1 MQYEYNAKNIE
12 KEAQDYW
19 AKNNS
24 FVVTEDPNKEK
35 YYCLSMLPYPSG
47 RLHMGHVRNYSIGDV
62 ISRYQKMLGKN
73 VMQPIGWDAFGLP
86 AENAAIKNKVPPA
99 GWTYENI
106 GHMKEQLIELG
117 FGYDWSRELATCHP
131 EYYKWEQWF
140 FIKLFEKGL
149 VYKKKAIVNWD
160 PVDQTVLANEQ
171 VVEGCGWRSGAPVEK
186 KEISQ
191 WYMKITD
198 YADEL
203 LADIQNLQGWP
214 DAVRMMQTNWIG
226 KSVGLDINFKIGEVG
241 SLTVYTTR
249 PDTLFGV
256 TYLAIAAEHPIAIE
270 AGKNSQEIQTF
281 LDDCKKMETAEAA
294 METMEKKGID
304 SKLKC
309 IHPLTGEEVSIWI
322 ANFVLMGYGT
332 GAVMSVPAH
341 DQRDYE
347 FAKKYDIPIVN
358 VISDKNG
365 FVDTS
370 NEAYVEKGV
379 LINSGEF
386 TGLGFDEA
394 FKAISKK
401 LSGLSMG
408 EEKTNY
414 RLRDWG
420 VSRQRY
426 WGCPIP
432 IIHCSECGAVPED
445 LDKLPVR
452 LPENVSIDGA
462 GSPLK
467 QMSSFVKTKCPNC
480 KGEAQRETDTFDT
493 FFESSWYF
501 ARYTCVDQKEAILDE
516 RVNYWLPVDQYIGG
530 IEHAILHLLYSRFF
544 TKLLRDEGIV
554 KTSEPFTNL
563 LTQGM
568 VLKDGAK
575 MSKSKG
581 NTVDPQEMISKYGA
595 DTARLFILFAAP
607 PTQDLEWSDSG
618 IEGAHRFI
626 NKFYRL
632 VTGFIKLKE
641 GVEISKTDDLNLNEE
656 QRSIRQ
662 KTHLA
667 LKKVG
672 DDFGRRHSFNTAI
685 ATMMELNNLVSRYAN
700 TSQQGMAVKQEA
712 IEIMVKCLSPVMPH
726 VCHHLWFLLGG
737 KNAVVDSQWP
747 EVDESALIQERVQ
760 IIAQVNGKLRAKI
773 MAPLDSDNQAVQ
785 EIALSDE
792 KIVKFTMDKQII
804 KVIVVPNKLI
814 NIVVKDQ

>member
-160 PVDQTVLANEQ
+160 PVDQTVLAYEQ

-226 KSVGLDINFKIGEVG
+226 KSVGLDINFKIGTAS

-270 AGKNSQEIQTF
+270 AGKNNQEIQTF

-516 RVNYWLPVDQYIGG
+516 RANYWLPVDQYIGG

-626 NKFYRL
+626 NKFFRL

-641 GVEISKTDDLNLNEE
+641 GVEISKIDDLNLNEE

-685 ATMMELNNLVSRYAN
+685 ATMMELNNLVSRYAD

-785 EIALSDE
+785 ETALSDE

-814 NIVVKDQ
+814 NIVIKD

>member
-226 KSVGLDINFKIGEVG
+226 KSVGLDINFKIGTAS

-270 AGKNSQEIQTF
+270 AGKNNQEIQTF

-401 LSGLSMG
+401 LSDLSMG

-445 LDKLPVR
+445 LDMLPVR

-467 QMSSFVKTKCPNC
+467 QIEKML
-480 KGEAQRETDTFDT
+480 
-493 FFESSWYF
+493 
-501 ARYTCVDQKEAILDE
+501 DQ
-516 RVNYWLPVDQYIGG
+516 
-530 IEHAILHLLYSRFF
+530 
-544 TKLLRDEGIV
+544 
-554 KTSEPFTNL
+554 
-563 LTQGM
+563 
-568 VLKDGAK
+568 
-575 MSKSKG
+575 
-581 NTVDPQEMISKYGA
+581 
-595 DTARLFILFAAP
+595 
-607 PTQDLEWSDSG
+607 
-618 IEGAHRFI
+618 
-626 NKFYRL
+626 
-632 VTGFIKLKE
+632 
-641 GVEISKTDDLNLNEE
+641 
-656 QRSIRQ
+656 
-662 KTHLA
+662 
-667 LKKVG
+667 
-672 DDFGRRHSFNTAI
+672 
-685 ATMMELNNLVSRYAN
+685 
-700 TSQQGMAVKQEA
+700 
-712 IEIMVKCLSPVMPH
+712 
-726 VCHHLWFLLGG
+726 
-737 KNAVVDSQWP
+737 
-747 EVDESALIQERVQ
+747 
-760 IIAQVNGKLRAKI
+760 
-773 MAPLDSDNQAVQ
+773 
-785 EIALSDE
+785 
-792 KIVKFTMDKQII
+792 
-804 KVIVVPNKLI
+804 
-814 NIVVKDQ
+814 

>member
-226 KSVGLDINFKIGEVG
+226 KSVGLDINFKIGTAI

-270 AGKNSQEIQTF
+270 AGKNNQEIQTF

-516 RVNYWLPVDQYIGG
+516 RANYWLPVDQYIGG

-626 NKFYRL
+626 NKFFRL

-641 GVEISKTDDLNLNEE
+641 GVEISKIDDLNLNEE

-685 ATMMELNNLVSRYAN
+685 ATMMELNNLVSRYAD

-814 NIVVKDQ
+814 NIVIKD

>member
-270 AGKNSQEIQTF
+270 AGKNNQEIQTF

-379 LINSGEF
+379 LINSDEF

-401 LSGLSMG
+401 LSSLSMG

-516 RVNYWLPVDQYIGG
+516 RANYWLPVDQYIGG

-626 NKFYRL
+626 NKFFRL

-641 GVEISKTDDLNLNEE
+641 GVEISKIDDLNLNEK

-685 ATMMELNNLVSRYAN
+685 ATMMELNNLVSRYAD
-700 TSQQGMAVKQEA
+700 TSKQGMAVKQEA

-747 EVDESALIQERVQ
+747 KVDESALIQERVQ

-773 MAPLDSDNQAVQ
+773 MAPLDSDNQDVQ

-814 NIVVKDQ
+814 NIVIKD

>member
-24 FVVTEDPNKEK
+24 FVVTEDPKKEK

-226 KSVGLDINFKIGEVG
+226 KSVGLDINFKIGTAS

-270 AGKNSQEIQTF
+270 AGKNNQEIQTF

-394 FKAISKK
+394 FEAISKK
-401 LSGLSMG
+401 LSSLSMG

-445 LDKLPVR
+445 LDRLPVR

-516 RVNYWLPVDQYIGG
+516 RANYWLPVDQYIGG

-626 NKFYRL
+626 NKFFRL

-641 GVEISKTDDLNLNEE
+641 GVEISKIDDLNLNEE

-685 ATMMELNNLVSRYAN
+685 ATMMELNNLVSRYAD
-700 TSQQGMAVKQEA
+700 TSQQGIAVKQEA

-760 IIAQVNGKLRAKI
+760 IIAQVNGKLRSKI

-814 NIVVKDQ
+814 NIVVRDK

>member
-226 KSVGLDINFKIGEVG
+226 KSVGLDINFKIGTAS

-270 AGKNSQEIQTF
+270 AGKNNQEIQTF

-516 RVNYWLPVDQYIGG
+516 RANYWLPVDQYIGG

-626 NKFYRL
+626 NKFFRL

-641 GVEISKTDDLNLNEE
+641 GVEISKIDDLNLNEA

-685 ATMMELNNLVSRYAN
+685 ATMMELNNLVSRYAD

-773 MAPLDSDNQAVQ
+773 MARLDSDNQAVQ

-814 NIVVKDQ
+814 NIVVKD

>member
-24 FVVTEDPNKEK
+24 FVVTEDPNKQK

-226 KSVGLDINFKIGEVG
+226 KSVGLDINFKIGTAS

-270 AGKNSQEIQTF
+270 AGKNNQEIQTF

-386 TGLGFDEA
+386 TGLSFDEA

-516 RVNYWLPVDQYIGG
+516 RANYWLPVDQYIGG

-626 NKFYRL
+626 NKFFRL

-641 GVEISKTDDLNLNEE
+641 GVEISKIDDLNLNEE

-685 ATMMELNNLVSRYAN
+685 ATMMELNNLVSRYAD
-700 TSQQGMAVKQEA
+700 TSQQGIAVKQEA

-814 NIVVKDQ
+814 NIVVKD

>member
-1 MQYEYNAKNIE
+1 MQHEYKAKIIE
-12 KEAQDYW
+12 KEAQEYW
-19 AKNNS
+19 EKNNS
-24 FVVTEDPNKEK
+24 FVVTEDPTKEK

-62 ISRYQKMLGKN
+62 ISRHQKMLGKN
-73 VMQPIGWDAFGLP
+73 VLQPIGWDAFGLP
-86 AENAAIKNKVPPA
+86 AENAAIKNEVPPA

-117 FGYDWSRELATCHP
+117 FGYDWTRELATCHP

-149 VYKKKAIVNWD
+149 VYKKKAVVNWD

-203 LADIQNLQGWP
+203 LADIQKLEGWP
-214 DAVRMMQTNWIG
+214 DAVKMMQTNWIG
-226 KSVGLDINFKIGEVG
+226 RSVGLDINFKIDDTS

-270 AGKNSQEIQTF
+270 AGRNDQKIQSF
-281 LDDCKKMETAEAA
+281 LTECKKMETAEAA

-304 SKLKC
+304 SGIKC

-347 FAKKYDIPIVN
+347 FAKKYSIPIID
-358 VISDKNG
+358 VISDISG
-365 FVDTS
+365 YVDTS

-386 TGLGFDEA
+386 TGLDFDEA

-401 LSGLSMG
+401 LSNISMG

-432 IIHCSECGAVPED
+432 IINCAKCGAVPEN
-445 LDKLPVR
+445 LDMLPVR
-452 LPENVSIDGA
+452 LPENVAIDGG

-467 QMSSFVKTKCPNC
+467 KMTSFVNTSCPKCSGIA
-480 KGEAQRETDTFDT
+480 KRETDTFDT

-501 ARYTCVDQKEAILDE
+501 ARYTCVDQKDSILDE
-516 RVNYWLPVDQYIGG
+516 RANYWLPVDQYIGG

-581 NTVDPQEMISKYGA
+581 NTVDPQEMIARFGA

-607 PTQDLEWSDSG
+607 PTQDLEWSDTG

-632 VTGFIKLKE
+632 VTGFIDSKKEFNCSKLD
-641 GVEISKTDDLNLNEE
+641 VSSLNEE
-656 QRSIRQ
+656 QRLVRQ

-667 LKKVG
+667 LQKVG

-685 ATMMELNNLVSRYAN
+685 ATMMELNNAISRY
-700 TSQQGMAVKQEA
+700 SDVSGQGMAIKQES
-712 IEIMVKCLSPVMPH
+712 IEIMVKCLSPVIPH

-737 KNAVVDSQWP
+737 KNAIVDSSWP
-747 EVDESALIQERVQ
+747 VVDESALVQENVQ
-760 IIAQVNGKLRAKI
+760 VIAQVNGKLRAKL
-773 MAPLDSDNQAVQ
+773 MVPLNSDNEAVQ
-785 EIALSDE
+785 DLALSDE
-792 KIVKFTMDKQII
+792 KIEKFTKGKQII

>member
-191 WYMKITD
+191 WYMKIND

-270 AGKNSQEIQTF
+270 AGKNNQEIQTF

-445 LDKLPVR
+445 LDRLPVR

-516 RVNYWLPVDQYIGG
+516 RANYWLPVDQYIGG

-626 NKFYRL
+626 NKFFRL

-641 GVEISKTDDLNLNEE
+641 GVEISKIDDLNLNEE

-685 ATMMELNNLVSRYAN
+685 ATMMELNNLVSRYAD

-814 NIVVKDQ
+814 NIVIKD

>member
-226 KSVGLDINFKIGEVG
+226 KSVGLDINFKIGTAS

-270 AGKNSQEIQTF
+270 AGKNNQEIQTF

-394 FKAISKK
+394 FKAISMK
-401 LSGLSMG
+401 LSSLSMG

-432 IIHCSECGAVPED
+432 IIHCSQCGAVPEE

-516 RVNYWLPVDQYIGG
+516 RANYWLPVDQYIGG

-626 NKFYRL
+626 NKFFRL

-641 GVEISKTDDLNLNEE
+641 GVEISKIDDLNLNEE

-685 ATMMELNNLVSRYAN
+685 ATMMELNNLVSRYAD

-814 NIVVKDQ
+814 NIVIKD

>member
-1 MQYEYNAKNIE
+1 MQHEYKAKIIE
-12 KEAQDYW
+12 KEAQEYW
-19 AKNNS
+19 EKNNS
-24 FVVTEDPNKEK
+24 FVVTEDPTKEK

-62 ISRYQKMLGKN
+62 ISRHQKMLGKN
-73 VMQPIGWDAFGLP
+73 VLQPIGWDAFGLP
-86 AENAAIKNKVPPA
+86 AENAAIKNEVPPA

-117 FGYDWSRELATCHP
+117 FGYDWTRELATCHP

-149 VYKKKAIVNWD
+149 VYKKKAVVNWD

-203 LADIQNLQGWP
+203 LADIQKLEGWP
-214 DAVRMMQTNWIG
+214 DAVKMMQTNWIG
-226 KSVGLDINFKIGEVG
+226 RSVGLDINFKIDDTS

-270 AGKNSQEIQTF
+270 AGRNDQKIQSF
-281 LDDCKKMETAEAA
+281 LTECKKMETAEAA

-304 SKLKC
+304 SGIKC

-347 FAKKYDIPIVN
+347 FAKKYNIPIID
-358 VISDKNG
+358 VISDISG
-365 FVDTS
+365 YVDTS

-386 TGLGFDEA
+386 TGLDFDEA
-394 FKAISKK
+394 FQAISKK
-401 LSGLSMG
+401 LSNISMG

-432 IIHCSECGAVPED
+432 IINCAKCGAVPEN
-445 LDKLPVR
+445 LDMLPVR
-452 LPENVSIDGA
+452 LPENVAIDGG

-467 QMSSFVKTKCPNC
+467 KMTSFVNTSCPKCSGIA
-480 KGEAQRETDTFDT
+480 KRETDTFDT

-501 ARYTCVDQKEAILDE
+501 ARYTCVDQKDSILDE
-516 RVNYWLPVDQYIGG
+516 RANYWLPVDQYIGG

-581 NTVDPQEMISKYGA
+581 NTVDPQEMIARFGA

-607 PTQDLEWSDSG
+607 PTQDLEWSDTG

-632 VTGFIKLKE
+632 VTGFIDSKKEFNCSKLD
-641 GVEISKTDDLNLNEE
+641 VSSLNEE
-656 QRSIRQ
+656 QRLVRQ

-667 LKKVG
+667 LQKVG

-685 ATMMELNNLVSRYAN
+685 ATMMELNNAISRY
-700 TSQQGMAVKQEA
+700 SDVSEQGMAIKQES
-712 IEIMVKCLSPVMPH
+712 IEIMVKCLSPVIPH

-737 KNAVVDSQWP
+737 KNAIVDSSWP
-747 EVDESALIQERVQ
+747 VVDESALVQENVQ
-760 IIAQVNGKLRAKI
+760 VIAQVNGKLRAKL
-773 MAPLDSDNQAVQ
+773 MVPLNSDNEAVQ
-785 EIALSDE
+785 DLALSDE
-792 KIVKFTMDKQII
+792 KIEKFTKGKQII

>member
-226 KSVGLDINFKIGEVG
+226 KSVGLDINFKIGTAS

-270 AGKNSQEIQTF
+270 AGKNNQEIQTF

-445 LDKLPVR
+445 LDRLPVR

-516 RVNYWLPVDQYIGG
+516 RANYWLPVDQYIGG

-626 NKFYRL
+626 NKFFRL

-641 GVEISKTDDLNLNEE
+641 GVEISKIDDLNLNEE

-685 ATMMELNNLVSRYAN
+685 ATMMELNNLVSRYAD
-700 TSQQGMAVKQEA
+700 TSQQGIAVKQEA

-814 NIVVKDQ
+814 NIVVKD

>member
-270 AGKNSQEIQTF
+270 AGKNNQEIQTF

-294 METMEKKGID
+294 METMEKKGVD

-379 LINSGEF
+379 LINSDEF

-401 LSGLSMG
+401 LSSLSMG

-516 RVNYWLPVDQYIGG
+516 RANYWLPVDQYIGG

-626 NKFYRL
+626 NKFFRL

-641 GVEISKTDDLNLNEE
+641 GVEIYKIDDLNLNEE

-685 ATMMELNNLVSRYAN
+685 ATMMELNNLVSRYAD

-814 NIVVKDQ
+814 NIVVKD

>member
-226 KSVGLDINFKIGEVG
+226 KSVGLDINFKIGTAN

-270 AGKNSQEIQTF
+270 AGKNNQEIQTF

-516 RVNYWLPVDQYIGG
+516 RANYWLPVDQYIGG

-626 NKFYRL
+626 NKFFRL

-641 GVEISKTDDLNLNEE
+641 GVEISKIDDLNLNEE

-685 ATMMELNNLVSRYAN
+685 ATMMELNNLVSRYAD

-814 NIVVKDQ
+814 NIVVKD